1 MIRTERFKGLEEK
14 IIYIR
19 LAHCGKEVV
28 VSWKEKI
35 VNN

>member
-19 LAHCGKEVV
+19 LAHCGKDADVKWV
-28 VSWKEKI
+28 EK
-35 VNN
+35 